1 MNKRKLG
8 AAVLLL
14 ALGLGPVQTS
24 QNYNF
29 KLNNLAYA
37 EEKTVTDGE
46 GLEGLKDPNTGVEGN
61 NPEGEAKET
70 EKKEDPAPEGVE
82 STTETLEKEDKDQ
95 GDSVT
100 SDGEEKD
107 DKSKDD
113 GKEAE
118 DLEARKKE
126 LLDKIDAYESELGT
140 SNAIKLATDQEKE
153 EHGRALEA
161 FKKAIEK
168 ADGKELKSLEDD
180 SEKEEVEE
188 IEEIERNYYKAVS
201 KLGYRVY
208 SARDVRTELKK
219 QIDKASKL
227 LEIKKDP
234 ALKELLAKSLVV
246 YDNIESQAKSIS
258 EKTDELKKV
267 IEEVSARENIEEE
280 KFALSQQ
287 EEKAID
293 DMKGF
298 PSNKINE
305 LSNNKDV
312 FDYKLEALVKIDF
325 DRATDFTEENL
336 EKVEARNIQ
345 TEKDLINN
353 YRSSKTALLGLIESG
368 VTDSNEILKAQENYD
383 NAVAEAKS
391 VVNDDKDNEI
401 LDRAAALKAAD
412 KEFRESENYKKL
424 EKNKD
429 IAIDEYVKAYKAFDE
444 ASPEDSN
451 YKKLIEDVEA
461 AKKVIEE
468 GKGKGSK
475 EEIELQGKIDEALK
489 VDKHNEFINSDNY
502 RRATASYQNS
512 YKDAYKAL
520 TDERTKENLDKLNE
534 AKKAIDD
541 KDFVEEFKNK
551 ADQLESYIDKA
562 KSDKITEESLKKLK
576 EEYKEKLQDLRDDK
590 DSDIDDIKALEDE
603 FNEKLNPEKAESGSV
618 KDKEDAKKKK
628 TKKVV
633 TSSKKSNGKVRT
645 GVDSILPVVGG
656 VAVVAAIALIFTR
669 KKNK

>member
-24 QNYNF
+24 QNYDF

-37 EEKTVTDGE
+37 EGELATEGE
-46 GLEGLKDPNTGVEGN
+46 GAEGAQILDAGAKGDESEGN
-61 NPEGEAKET
+61 KEDAEKNKVQPTKNEGGSNGEGEEGMPLKERR
-70 EKKEDPAPEGVE
+70 
-82 STTETLEKEDKDQ
+82 KD
-95 GDSVT
+95 
-100 SDGEEKD
+100 
-107 DKSKDD
+107 
-113 GKEAE
+113 
-118 DLEARKKE
+118 
-126 LLDKIDAYESELGT
+126 LLDKIDAYESELGM
-140 SNAIKLATDQEKE
+140 SNAIKLATDAEKE
-153 EHGRALEA
+153 EHRKALEA
-161 FKKAIEK
+161 FKNAIEE
-168 ADGKELKSLEDD
+168 ANEEELKSLE
-180 SEKEEVEE
+180 EES
-188 IEEIERNYYKAVS
+188 NYYKAVS

-208 SARDVRTELKK
+208 SARDARTELKK

-227 LEIKKDP
+227 LDLKDDPGLSEI
-234 ALKELLAKSLVV
+234 LAKSLAV
-246 YDNIESQAKSIS
+246 YDKFTSQAKTIS
-258 EKTDELKKV
+258 EITDELKKAIV
-267 IEEVSARENIEEE
+267 DVSTKENIEENR
-280 KFALSQQ
+280 FALSKE
-287 EEKAID
+287 EEKKID
-293 DMKGF
+293 DMEGF
-298 PSNKINE
+298 PSTIFDQ
-305 LSNNKDV
+305 LSDKDV
-312 FDYKLEALVKIDF
+312 FDYKLEALVKIDY

-336 EKVEARNIQ
+336 EKVEARNNQ
-345 TEKDLINN
+345 AEKEKIDN

-391 VVNDDKDNEI
+391 LVNDDKDNKL

-429 IAIDEYVKAYKAFDE
+429 IAIDEYVEAYKAFDE

-451 YKKLIEDVEA
+451 YEKLIEDVEA

-468 GKGKGSK
+468 GKGKGNK

-489 VDKHNEFINSDNY
+489 ADKHNEFINSENF
-502 RRATASYQNS
+502 RRATASYQNA

-520 TDERTKENLDKLNE
+520 TDEKTKENLDKLLK
-534 AKKAIDD
+534 AKKEIDD

-576 EEYKEKLQDLRDDK
+576 EEYKEKLQALRDDK
-590 DSDIDDIKALEDE
+590 DADTDDIKALEDE
-603 FNEKLNPEKAESGSV
+603 FNGKLNPEKAEPGSIEA
-618 KDKEDAKKKK
+618 KDGDKKKT

-645 GVDSILPVVGG
+645 GVDAILPVVGG

>member
-24 QNYNF
+24 QNYNL

-37 EEKTVTDGE
+37 EEELVTEGE
-46 GLEGLKDPNTGVEGN
+46 GTEDAQAPDASPKADESEGTNEDV
-61 NPEGEAKET
+61 
-70 EKKEDPAPEGVE
+70 EKKEGQTTDEGE
-82 STTETLEKEDKDQ
+82 SSDDTLEKEDKDQ
-95 GDSVT
+95 GDPVT
-100 SDGEEKD
+100 PDVKEDDKNNKD
-107 DKSKDD
+107 DE
-113 GKEAE
+113 KEDE
-118 DLEARKKE
+118 NLEEIKNE
-126 LLDKIDAYESELGT
+126 LLAKIDAYESELGT

-168 ADGKELKSLEDD
+168 ADGKKLDSLTDE
-180 SEKEEVEE
+180 STNEEV
-188 IEEIERNYYKAVS
+188 RDNYYKAVS

-227 LEIKKDP
+227 LDFKKDSG
-234 ALKELLAKSLVV
+234 LSEIFSKSILV
-246 YDNIESQAKSIS
+246 YEDIESQAKTIS
-258 EKTDELKKV
+258 DITGELKKA
-267 IEEVSARENIEEE
+267 IEDVSTRENIEEE
-280 KFALSQQ
+280 KIALSKE

-298 PSNKINE
+298 PINKINK

-312 FDYKLEALVKIDF
+312 FDYKLEALVKIDY

-336 EKVEARNIQ
+336 EKVKARNIEV
-345 TEKDLINN
+345 EKKYIDA
-353 YRSSKTALLGLIESG
+353 RDALLALIESD

-391 VVNDDKDNEI
+391 VVNDDKDNEL

-429 IAIDEYVKAYKAFDE
+429 VAIDEYVKAYKAFDE

-451 YKKLIEDVEA
+451 YEKLIENVEA

-502 RRATASYQNS
+502 RRATASYQNA

-562 KSDKITEESLKKLK
+562 KSDKITDESLKKLK
-576 EEYKEKLQDLRDDK
+576 EEYKEKLQDLRDNK
-590 DSDIDDIKALEDE
+590 DSDIDDIKVLEDE

-633 TSSKKSNGKVRT
+633 TSSKKSKGKVRT